1 MGFATNKHEKAQN
14 NFLFSFFRVL
24 SCLFVARIFM
34 ERKKIGIALSGGA
47 ARGFAHLGVLKV
59 LAEHNIPIDYI
70 AGTSAGSIVGAGV
83 ACGLSIEE
91 QIAIGKKMSWF
102 RMTGFSYSAKG
113 ILSNASM
120 GDFLIKNFPYK
131 KIEDLPI
138 PFAAVACD
146 LETGKEVVFKEK
158 GDLATAIR
166 ASCAIPGVFAPVES
180 DGKLLIDGG
189 VVALVPTKAVKN
201 LGADIVIAVDV
212 NACGA
217 SYWGTPSTFLGVF
230 FQSAMMLLRTAG
242 KSQHYHADA
251 VIIPDIAH
259 LRPDEI
265 GKMSE
270 FIEAGEKA
278 ALAKIDEIKK
288 LIETANNPHQNSEQ

>member
-1 MGFATNKHEKAQN
+1 
-14 NFLFSFFRVL
+14 
-24 SCLFVARIFM
+24 M

-59 LAEHNIPIDYI
+59 LAEHDIPIDYI
-70 AGTSAGSIVGAGV
+70 AGTSAGSIVGAGL
-83 ACGLSIEE
+83 AAGLSVEQ
-91 QIAIGKKMSWF
+91 QIALGRKMSWF
-102 RMTGFSYSAKG
+102 RMSGFSRSARG
-113 ILSNASM
+113 ILSNASL
-120 GDFLIKNFPYK
+120 GEFLMKNFPYQ

-138 PFAAVACD
+138 PFAAVACE
-146 LETGKEVVFKEK
+146 LETGKEFVFKDK

-166 ASCAIPGVFAPVES
+166 ASCAIPGVFAPIEH

-189 VVALVPTKAVKN
+189 VVSLVPTKAVQK

-212 NACGA
+212 NACGS

-242 KSQHYHADA
+242 KAQHYRADV

-265 GKMSE
+265 GKIDQ
-270 FIEAGEKA
+270 FVEAGEKA
-278 ALAKIDEIKK
+278 TRDKIDDIKK
-288 LIETANNPHQNSEQ
+288 LIETVNEPNS

>member
-1 MGFATNKHEKAQN
+1 
-14 NFLFSFFRVL
+14 
-24 SCLFVARIFM
+24 M

-47 ARGFAHLGVLKV
+47 ARGFAHLGVLRV
-59 LAEHNIPIDYI
+59 LAENNIPIDYI

-83 ACGLSIEE
+83 ACGLSVEDSIK
-91 QIAIGKKMSWF
+91 IGKKMSWF

-120 GDFLIKNFPYK
+120 GDFLSKHFPYK
-131 KIEDLPI
+131 RFEELPV

-146 LETGKEVVFKEK
+146 LETGEEVVFKEK
-158 GDLATAIR
+158 GDLITAVR

-180 DGKLLIDGG
+180 EGRLLIDGG
-189 VVALVPTKAVKN
+189 VVSLVPTRAVQK

-242 KSQHYHADA
+242 KSQHYRADA

-265 GKMSE
+265 GKIDQ

-278 ALAKIDEIKK
+278 AREKIDEIKN
-288 LIETANNPHQNSEQ
+288 LIGTANETSISE

>member
-1 MGFATNKHEKAQN
+1 
-14 NFLFSFFRVL
+14 
-24 SCLFVARIFM
+24 M
-34 ERKKIGIALSGGA
+34 ERKKIGLALSGGA

-59 LAEHNIPIDYI
+59 LEAHHIPLDFI
-70 AGTSAGSIVGAGV
+70 AGTSAGSIVGAGI
-83 ACGLSIEE
+83 ACGLSVAESIE
-91 QIAIGKKMSWF
+91 IGKKMSWY

-120 GDFLIKNFPYK
+120 GEFLSKNYPYK
-131 KIEDLPI
+131 DFADLPI

-146 LETGKEVVFKEK
+146 LETGEEIILKEK

-166 ASCAIPGVFAPVES
+166 ASCAIPGVFAPVEH
-180 DGKLLIDGG
+180 DGRLLIDGG
-189 VVALVPTKAVKN
+189 VVALVPTKAVRK
-201 LGADIVIAVDV
+201 LGAEIVIAVDV

-242 KSQHYHADA
+242 KSQHYRADV
-251 VIIPDIAH
+251 VIIPEISH

-265 GKMSE
+265 GKMNE
-270 FIEAGEKA
+270 FIKAGEKA
-278 ALAKIDEIKK
+278 ALGKIDEIKN
-288 LIETANNPHQNSEQ
+288 LLQL

>member
-1 MGFATNKHEKAQN
+1 M
-14 NFLFSFFRVL
+14 
-24 SCLFVARIFM
+24 
-34 ERKKIGIALSGGA
+34 
-47 ARGFAHLGVLKV
+47 
-59 LAEHNIPIDYI
+59 
-70 AGTSAGSIVGAGV
+70 
-83 ACGLSIEE
+83 
-91 QIAIGKKMSWF
+91 
-102 RMTGFSYSAKG
+102 
-113 ILSNASM
+113 
-120 GDFLIKNFPYK
+120 
-131 KIEDLPI
+131 

-146 LETGKEVVFKEK
+146 LETGEEVVFRDT

-180 DGKLLIDGG
+180 DGRLLIDGG
-189 VVALVPTKAVKN
+189 VVSLVPTRAVRK

-242 KSQHYHADA
+242 RAQHYRADA

-265 GKMSE
+265 GKMDE

-278 ALAKIDEIKK
+278 AREKLDDIKK
-288 LIETANNPHQNSEQ
+288 LIEAAEI